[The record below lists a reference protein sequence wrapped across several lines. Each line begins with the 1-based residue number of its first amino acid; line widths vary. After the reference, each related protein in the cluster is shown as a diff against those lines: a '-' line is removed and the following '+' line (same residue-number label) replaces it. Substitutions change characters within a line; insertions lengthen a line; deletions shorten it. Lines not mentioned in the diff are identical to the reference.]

1 MDILA
6 VLVDGIVS
14 AKKCI
19 LISPVTFAVTLLLI
33 FDMLLWKVF
42 PPS

>member
-19 LISPVTFAVTLLLI
+19 LISPVTFAVKCNPNAYI
-33 FDMLLWKVF
+33 
-42 PPS
+42 